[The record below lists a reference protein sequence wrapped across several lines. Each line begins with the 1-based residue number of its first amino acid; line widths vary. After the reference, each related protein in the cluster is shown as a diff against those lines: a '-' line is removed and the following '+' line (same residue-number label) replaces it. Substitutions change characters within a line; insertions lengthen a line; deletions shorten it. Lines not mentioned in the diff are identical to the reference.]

1 MDIERLATGPLARFA
16 VWLPLATIAGFAALS
31 TVGIVAFPN
40 AVLFVT
46 LLAALGWVA
55 VGFGGSAVTGPF
67 EEGAIDGAWES
78 SGNDSGIGDRGR
90 GDRGRGDDHGRG
102 DGERTGGGHGA
113 SQYDGSNLAVST
125 AVVIYLTVTTALGW
139 AVVAVFFL

>member
-16 VWLPLATIAGFAALS
+16 VWLPLATIVGFVALS

-46 LLAALGWVA
+46 FLAALGWVA

-78 SGNDSGIGDRGR
+78 SGNASVA
-90 GDRGRGDDHGRG
+90 GDDGPE
-102 DGERTGGGHGA
+102 DGERTSGGHDARG
-113 SQYDGSNLAVST
+113 GSSLAVST

-139 AVVAVFFL
+139 TVVAVFFL